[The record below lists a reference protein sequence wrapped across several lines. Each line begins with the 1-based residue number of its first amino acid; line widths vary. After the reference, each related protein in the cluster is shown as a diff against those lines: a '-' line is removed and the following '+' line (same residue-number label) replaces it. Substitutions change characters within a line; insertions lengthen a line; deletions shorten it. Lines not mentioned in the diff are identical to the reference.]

1 MKKYSV
7 MIVEDEK
14 DLAELTQEFLNQFEF
29 ECTIESD
36 GNNAIKRIIAEQ
48 PDVVLLDLMLPDI
61 DGMDIC
67 KAVKDI
73 VTSKIVMLTARS
85 ETIDQVLG
93 LEIGAD
99 DYISKP
105 VEPRL
110 LLAKLR
116 AIARRESIN
125 DPAHKKPLTFGTV
138 ELNRYKRE
146 VMRDGSLVTLNTPEY
161 ELLTYLVDNA
171 GCVINRDKIFKDL
184 WGIEYDGQNRQVDI
198 HISSLRGKL
207 EANPEQPVLI
217 KTVRAKG
224 YVFTG

>member
-1 MKKYSV
+1 MKKFSV
-7 MIVEDEK
+7 LIVEDEK
-14 DLAELTQEFLNQFEF
+14 DLAELTREFLNQFEF
-29 ECTIESD
+29 NCTVESS
-36 GNNAIKRIIAEQ
+36 GEKAIASIMTDQ
-48 PDVVLLDLMLPDI
+48 PDIVLLDLMLPDI
-61 DGMDIC
+61 DGMDVC
-67 KAVKDI
+67 KAVKDK
-73 VTSKIVMLTARS
+73 VSSKIVMLTARS

-116 AIARRESIN
+116 AIARRE
-125 DPAHKKPLTFGTV
+125 PASSQASQTTFTFGDV

-146 VMRDGSLVTLNTPEY
+146 VLRGGNLVALSTPEY
-161 ELLTYLVDNA
+161 ELLNYLVDNA
-171 GCVINRDKIFKDL
+171 GFVVNREKIFQTL

-198 HISSLRGKL
+198 HISSLRSKL
-207 EANPEQPVLI
+207 EANPENPLLI

>member
-1 MKKYSV
+1 MKKFSV
-7 MIVEDEK
+7 IIVEDEK
-14 DLAELTQEFLNQFEF
+14 DLAELTREFLNQFEF
-29 ECTIESD
+29 ECTVVSNGQDAIE
-36 GNNAIKRIIAEQ
+36 RIMVDQ
-48 PDVVLLDLMLPDI
+48 PDIVLLDLMLPDI
-61 DGMDIC
+61 DGMDVC
-67 KAVKDI
+67 KAVKDK
-73 VTSKIVMLTARS
+73 VASKIVMLTARS

-116 AIARRESIN
+116 AIARREPVNS
-125 DPAHKKPLTFGTV
+125 PANQTTLTFGDI

-146 VMRDGSLVTLNTPEY
+146 VLRSGSLVALSTPEY
-161 ELLTYLVDNA
+161 ELLNYLVDNA
-171 GCVINRDKIFKDL
+171 GYVVNREKIFQNL

-198 HISSLRGKL
+198 HISSLRSKL
-207 EANPEQPVLI
+207 ESNPENPLLI